1 MFPPPGYVGGT
12 QLCNSCAMDID
23 RRQRIFGLA
32 LPIIGGMVSQNLL
45 NIVDTAMVGFLGDAA
60 LAAVGLGGFVVF
72 MCQALILG
80 ISTGVQTSA
89 ARRKGEGRVDRAAA
103 ILNTALVLVLLVA
116 PLMSLVLIQLAEPV
130 YPYLNSDP
138 AVIERGVPYVEWRL
152 GAIVF
157 VGMNFAFRG
166 YWNALDL
173 SRIYMTTL
181 IFMHASNIVLNY
193 VLIFGNFGAP
203 ALGVTGAGM
212 ASAISMAI
220 GTAIYVFLGSRHI
233 LKSRFLRG
241 LATRSETISLIRI
254 SVPAGLQ
261 QLFFA
266 AGLTAMFWIIG
277 RIGTPELA
285 AANVLVTV
293 LLFAILPG
301 LGMGLACATLVGQAL
316 GKRDPENAYQWA
328 FDVAKVTV
336 VLLSILGLPM
346 WLVPDLVSSIFIHED
361 STRALARWPMRIMGL
376 TMPIEAV
383 GFAFMHGLL
392 GAGDARRVMRISI
405 GTQWLLF
412 LPLAF
417 LIGPFLG
424 YGLLGV
430 WVWQGVTRA
439 LQAWLFLTMWRGR
452 KWQQIE
458 V

>member
-1 MFPPPGYVGGT
+1 
-12 QLCNSCAMDID
+12 MDLE
-23 RRQRIFGLA
+23 RRQRIFALA

-60 LAAVGLGGFVVF
+60 LAAVGLGGFIVF

-89 ARRKGEGRVDRAAA
+89 ARRKGEGRPERAAA
-103 ILNTALVLVLLVA
+103 ILNAALVVVLVVA
-116 PLMSLVLIQLAEPV
+116 PVFSLVLIQLAEPV
-130 YPYLNSDP
+130 FPYVNSDP
-138 AVIERGVPYVEWRL
+138 EVIALGTPYIEWRL

-173 SRIYMTTL
+173 SRLYMTTL
-181 IFMHASNIVLNY
+181 IVMHVTNIILNY

-212 ASAISMAI
+212 ASAISMAV
-220 GTAIYVFLGSRHI
+220 GTLVYFYLGFKHVR
-233 LKSRFLRG
+233 KDGFLRR
-241 LATRSETISLIRI
+241 LATRAETASLIRVSI
-254 SVPAGLQ
+254 PSGLQ

-266 AGLTAMFWIIG
+266 AGLVAMFWIIG
-277 RIGTPELA
+277 RISTPSLA
-285 AANVLVTV
+285 AANVLITM

-301 LGMGLACATLVGQAL
+301 LGLGLACATLVGQAL
-316 GKRDPENAYQWA
+316 GKRDPDDAYQWA
-328 FDVAKVTV
+328 FDVAKITV
-336 VLLSILGLPM
+336 VLLTALGLPM
-346 WLVPDLVSSIFIHED
+346 WLVPDLVSSIFIHEE
-361 STRALARWPMRIMGL
+361 STRELARWPMRIMGL
-376 TMPIEAV
+376 TMPIEAI

-392 GAGDARRVMRISI
+392 GAGDARRFMFVSVGI
-405 GTQWLLF
+405 QWLLF

-417 LIGPFLG
+417 VIGPVLG

-430 WVWQGVTRA
+430 WLWQGITRA
-439 LQAWLFLTMWRGR
+439 LQSWLFLSMWRGR

>member
-1 MFPPPGYVGGT
+1 
-12 QLCNSCAMDID
+12 MDPA
-23 RRQRIFGLA
+23 RRQRIVILA

-89 ARRKGEGRVDRAAA
+89 ARRKGEGSPERAAA
-103 ILNTALVLVLLVA
+103 LLNTALVIVLVVA
-116 PLMSLVLIQLAEPV
+116 PLFSIVLMQMAGPV
-130 YPYLNSDP
+130 YPYLNADP
-138 AVIERGVPYVEWRL
+138 EVITRGVPYLEWRL

-173 SRIYMTTL
+173 SRLYMSTL
-181 IFMHASNIVLNY
+181 IVMHATNIVLNY
-193 VLIFGNFGAP
+193 VLIFGKFGAP

-212 ASAISMAI
+212 ASALSMVV
-220 GTAIYVFLGSRHI
+220 GTVVYFYLG
-233 LKSRFLRG
+233 LKHVRKDGFLRCM
-241 LATRSETISLIRI
+241 ATRSETVSLIRVTI
-254 SVPAGLQ
+254 PAGVQ

-266 AGLTAMFWIIG
+266 AGLVAMFWIIG

-301 LGMGLACATLVGQAL
+301 LGLGLACATLVGQAL
-316 GKRDPENAYQWA
+316 GKREPDDAYRWA
-328 FDVAKVTV
+328 WDVTKVTV
-336 VLLSILGLPM
+336 VLLTVLGLPM

-361 STRALARWPMRIMGL
+361 STRELARWPMRIMGL
-376 TMPIEAV
+376 TMPIEAI

-392 GAGDARRVMRISI
+392 GAGDARRVMFVSI

-417 LIGPFLG
+417 VIGPLLG

-430 WVWQGVTRA
+430 WLWQGVTRA
-439 LQAWLFLTMWRGR
+439 IQSTLFFTMWKSR
-452 KWQQIE
+452 KWQHIE

>member
-1 MFPPPGYVGGT
+1 MAIAVIVSP
-12 QLCNSCAMDID
+12 A
-23 RRQRIFGLA
+23 RRNRILALA

-80 ISTGVQTSA
+80 ISTGVQSSA
-89 ARRKGEGRVDRAAA
+89 ARRKGEGKPERAAA
-103 ILNTALVLVLLVA
+103 ILNAALVLVLLVA
-116 PLMSLVLIQLAEPV
+116 PVFSIVLMQLADPV
-130 YPYLNSDP
+130 FPYLNTDP
-138 AVIERGVPYVEWRL
+138 AVIERGVPYLEWRL

-173 SRIYMTTL
+173 SRLYMTTL
-181 IFMHASNIVLNY
+181 IVMHATNIFLNY

-212 ASAISMAI
+212 ASAISMAV
-220 GTAIYVFLGSRHI
+220 GTMIYFYLG
-233 LKSRFLRG
+233 LKHVRKDGFLRCM
-241 LATRSETISLIRI
+241 ATRAEVASLIRV
-254 SVPAGLQ
+254 SVPSGVQ

-266 AGLTAMFWIIG
+266 AGLVTMFWIIG

-301 LGMGLACATLVGQAL
+301 LGLGLACATLVGQAL
-316 GKRDPENAYQWA
+316 GQRNPDDAYQWS

-336 VLLSILGLPM
+336 VLLTVLGLPM
-346 WLVPDLVSSIFIHED
+346 WLVPDLVSSIFIHEP
-361 STRALARWPMRIMGL
+361 STRELARWPMRIMGL
-376 TMPIEAV
+376 TMPIEAI
-383 GFAFMHGLL
+383 GFAFMHGML
-392 GAGDARRVMRISI
+392 GAGDARRVMIVSI

-417 LIGPFLG
+417 VIGPVLG

-430 WVWQGVTRA
+430 WLWQGGTRA
-439 LQAWLFLTMWRGR
+439 LQSWLFFVMWRGR
-452 KWQQIE
+452 KWQRIE

>member
-1 MFPPPGYVGGT
+1 
-12 QLCNSCAMDID
+12 MDLA
-23 RRQRIFGLA
+23 RRQRIFSLA

-60 LAAVGLGGFVVF
+60 LAAVGLGGFIVF

-89 ARRKGEGRVDRAAA
+89 ARRKGEGNPERAAA
-103 ILNTALVLVLLVA
+103 ILNAALLLVLVVA
-116 PLMSLVLIQLAEPV
+116 PIFSLVLIQLAEPA

-138 AVIERGVPYVEWRL
+138 DVIEKGVPYIEWRL

-166 YWNALDL
+166 YWNALDM
-173 SRIYMTTL
+173 SRLYMKTL
-181 IFMHASNIVLNY
+181 IFMHATNIVLNY
-193 VLIFGNFGAP
+193 VLIFGKFGAP
-203 ALGVTGAGM
+203 AYGVTGAGM
-212 ASAISMAI
+212 ASAISMAV
-220 GTAIYVFLGSRHI
+220 GTVVYFYLGFKHVHQGC
-233 LKSRFLRG
+233 FLRC
-241 LATRSETISLIRI
+241 LATRKETKALIRVTI
-254 SVPAGLQ
+254 PAGLQ

-266 AGLTAMFWIIG
+266 AGLVAMFWIIG
-277 RIGTPELA
+277 RIGTPSLA

-301 LGMGLACATLVGQAL
+301 LGLGLACATLVGQAL
-316 GKRDPENAYQWA
+316 GKRDPDDAYQWT

-336 VLLSILGLPM
+336 ILLTVLGLPM
-346 WLVPDLVSSIFIHED
+346 WIAPDLVSSIFIHEE
-361 STRALARWPMRIMGL
+361 STRELARWPMRIMGL
-376 TMPIEAV
+376 TMPIEAI
-383 GFAFMHGLL
+383 GFAFMHGML
-392 GAGDARRVMRISI
+392 GAGDARRVMFVSI

-417 LIGPFLG
+417 VIGPVLG

-430 WVWQGVTRA
+430 WLWQGITRIV
-439 LQAWLFLTMWRGR
+439 QSTLFFTMWRGR

>member
-1 MFPPPGYVGGT
+1 
-12 QLCNSCAMDID
+12 MDPD
-23 RRQRIFGLA
+23 RRNRIFGLA

-60 LAAVGLGGFVVF
+60 LAAVGLGGFIVF

-89 ARRKGEGRVDRAAA
+89 ARRKGEGRTDRAAA
-103 ILNTALVLVLLVA
+103 ILNTALLLVLLVA
-116 PLMSLVLIQLAEPV
+116 PLFSIVLIQLAEPV

-138 AVIERGVPYVEWRL
+138 AVIERGVPYLEWRL

-166 YWNALDL
+166 YWNALDM
-173 SRIYMTTL
+173 SRLYMNTL
-181 IFMHASNIVLNY
+181 IIMHSCNIVLNY
-193 VLIFGNFGAP
+193 ALIFGKLGAP
-203 ALGVTGAGM
+203 ELGVTGAGM

-220 GTAIYVFLGSRHI
+220 GTAIYFFLGIRHI
-233 LKSRFLRG
+233 GQDGFLR
-241 LATRSETISLIRI
+241 LKATRAETVSLIRVTI
-254 SVPAGLQ
+254 PAGVQ

-266 AGLTAMFWIIG
+266 AGLVAMFWIIG
-277 RIGTPELA
+277 KIGTPELA

-301 LGMGLACATLVGQAL
+301 LGLGLACATLVGQAL
-316 GKRDPENAYQWA
+316 GRRDPDDAYQWA
-328 FDVAKVTV
+328 WDVAKVTI
-336 VLLSILGLPM
+336 VLLTVLGIPM

-361 STRALARWPMRIMGL
+361 STRELARWPMRIMGL
-376 TMPIEAV
+376 SMPIEAV

-392 GAGDARRVMRISI
+392 GAGDARRVMFISI

-412 LPLAF
+412 LPLAYV
-417 LIGPFLG
+417 IGPILG
-424 YGLLGV
+424 FGLLGV
-430 WVWQGVTRA
+430 WLWQGISRT
-439 LQAWLFLTMWRGR
+439 LQSWLFFTKWRGR
-452 KWQQIE
+452 KWLRIE

>member
-1 MFPPPGYVGGT
+1 MEPE
-12 QLCNSCAMDID
+12 
-23 RRQRIFGLA
+23 RRNRIFNLA
-32 LPIIGGMVSQNLL
+32 LPIIGAMVSQNLL

-89 ARRKGEGRVDRAAA
+89 ARRKGEGRTERAAA
-103 ILNTALVLVLLVA
+103 ILNSALLLVLLVA
-116 PLMSLVLIQLAEPV
+116 PVMSTILIQLTEPAF
-130 YPYLNSDP
+130 PLLNADE

-152 GAIVF
+152 AAIVF

-181 IFMHASNIVLNY
+181 ILMHSCNILLNY
-193 VLIFGNFGAP
+193 ILIFGNFGAP
-203 ALGVTGAGM
+203 RLGVTGAAMG
-212 ASAISMAI
+212 SAISMAI
-220 GTAIYVFLGSRHI
+220 GTAVYLYLGYRHI
-233 LKSRFLRG
+233 SKRHFLRC
-241 LATRSETISLIRI
+241 LATRAETTGLIRV
-254 SVPAGLQ
+254 SAPAGLQ

-266 AGLTAMFWIIG
+266 AGLVAMFWIIG

-316 GKRDPENAYQWA
+316 GARQPDDAYRWA
-328 FDVAKVTV
+328 FDVARLSI
-336 VLLSILGLPM
+336 VLLTLLGLPM
-346 WLVPDLVSSIFIHED
+346 WLTPDFVSSLFIHEE
-361 STRALARWPMRIMGL
+361 STRELARWPMRIMGL
-376 TMPIEAV
+376 TMPIEAI

-392 GAGDARRVMRISI
+392 GAGDARRVMII
-405 GTQWLLF
+405 GVASQWLLF
-412 LPLAF
+412 LPIAF
-417 LIGPFLG
+417 LVGPMLG

-430 WVWQGVTRA
+430 WVWQGVSRSIQTTFFVSR
-439 LQAWLFLTMWRGR
+439 WRSR
-452 KWQQIE
+452 RWQRIE